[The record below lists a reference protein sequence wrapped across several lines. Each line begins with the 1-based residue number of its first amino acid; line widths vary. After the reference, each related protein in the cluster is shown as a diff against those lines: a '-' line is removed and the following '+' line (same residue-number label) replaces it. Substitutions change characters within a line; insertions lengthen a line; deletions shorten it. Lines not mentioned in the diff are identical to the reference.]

1 MSATIAG
8 SIPRIQP
15 DAVARLDEAEFT
27 SFYGRASRGLWAY
40 VYRVTGHAADADD
53 IVQEAFLRLLR
64 ADVGAAEEERRR
76 YLYRIASN
84 LVVDRWRSRTRQER
98 DESAEVAGG
107 LQASAPASGQAAAPD
122 RDVARTFAELSSRE
136 RALLWLAY
144 VEEDSHEEIAAS
156 LGLRRGSIKVLLFR
170 ARRRLRDLLKTKG
183 IQS

>member
-1 MSATIAG
+1 MARTIAAG

-40 VYRVTGHAADADD
+40 VYRVTSHAADADD

-64 ADVGAAEEERRR
+64 ADVGPTEEERRR

-84 LVVDRWRSRTRQER
+84 LVVDRWRSRKRREQE
-98 DESAEVAGG
+98 EPPVEAVAGG
-107 LQASAPASGQAAAPD
+107 LQASGTPD
-122 RDVARTFAELSSRE
+122 QDVARTFGELTSRE

-144 VEEDSHEEIAAS
+144 VEEDSHEEIAVS

-170 ARRRLRDLLKTKG
+170 ARRRLRELLKAKG
-183 IQS
+183 LIQS

>member
-1 MSATIAG
+1 MRATTAG
-8 SIPRIQP
+8 SIPRTQP

-40 VYRVTGHAADADD
+40 VYRVTSHAADADD

-64 ADVGAAEEERRR
+64 ADVGPTEEERRR

-84 LVVDRWRSRTRQER
+84 LVVDRWRSRKRQ
-98 DESAEVAGG
+98 DQDQPPLPAVAGG
-107 LQASAPASGQAAAPD
+107 LQASGLPD
-122 RDVARTFAELSSRE
+122 PDVARTFGELTSRE
-136 RALLWLAY
+136 RSLLWLAY

-170 ARRRLRDLLKTKG
+170 ARRRLRELLKTKG
-183 IQS
+183 LMQP